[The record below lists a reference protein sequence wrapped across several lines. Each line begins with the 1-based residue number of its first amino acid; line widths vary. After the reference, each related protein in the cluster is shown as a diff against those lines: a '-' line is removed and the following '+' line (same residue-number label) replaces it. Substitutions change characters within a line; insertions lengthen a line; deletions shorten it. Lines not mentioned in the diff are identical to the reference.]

1 MLSGNVPGI
10 KENIMEFIRRFREC
24 CKNTK
29 HIKKIENKYN
39 KYLNAKHLIM
49 SVLGKLRFK

>member
-49 SVLGKLRFK
+49 SVGELRLK